1 MMERIDRNNYEMY
14 VIDYLEGRLSQDR
27 EQQMKRF
34 LRDHPDLEQELM
46 DLEQTRLVPAAE
58 AFPDKEGLKKQLTL
72 DDAGYSHFDELCI
85 SRLEGEL
92 TDEQARV
99 FDRLVAASP
108 ERQHAYGL
116 YQKTRV
122 APDRAIAFEGK
133 EGLKKGGASR
143 KPLLRALYPW
153 AAMAA
158 SVLVLAGLYLFFPSP
173 DSAVA
178 PLPSAGH
185 MRPAQQVSMAAA
197 DDANQVVPDPNIITH
212 QIDYNRISPELHM
225 EVQNTVP
232 PKPVLA
238 EEEATMQPLEA
249 RYGISFDAGP
259 VYAGIRTPELPLEE
273 FREQGG
279 TFDSYKK
286 LDRFLNRRVNYA
298 LASTLHRNDFS
309 LWDVAGAGLK
319 GISNITGKEL
329 ALERHYNQKG
339 ELQRLA
345 LKTESFSFST
355 RVNK

>member
-1 MMERIDRNNYEMY
+1 MERIDRNNYEMY
-14 VIDYLEGRLSQDR
+14 VIDYLEGRLSQ
-27 EQQMKRF
+27 EQEQEMKRF

-58 AFPDKEGLKKQLTL
+58 AFPDKERLKKQLTL

-99 FDRLVAASP
+99 FDRLLEASP
-108 ERQHAYGL
+108 ERRHAYAL

-122 APDRAIAFEGK
+122 APDPAIVFEGK
-133 EGLKKGGASR
+133 EGLRKGGALR
-143 KPLLRALYPW
+143 KPLRRSLYPW

-158 SVLVLAGLYLFFPSP
+158 SVLVLAGLHLFFPSP

-178 PLPSAGH
+178 PPPSASH
-185 MRPAQQVSMAAA
+185 MRPAQQAAMAEA
-197 DDANQVVPDPNIITH
+197 DDASQVVPDPNLITH
-212 QIDYNRISPELHM
+212 QIDYNRISPERHR
-225 EVQNTVP
+225 EVQNTLP
-232 PKPVLA
+232 PPPVLA
-238 EEEATMQPLEA
+238 EEEEATIQPLQA
-249 RYGISFDAGP
+249 RYGMSFDVEP
-259 VYAGIRTPELPLEE
+259 VYAGLRIPELPLEE

-298 LASTLHRNDFS
+298 LASTVHRNDFS

-329 ALERHYNQKG
+329 ALERHYNQQG

-345 LKTESFSFST
+345 LKTESFRFST